1 MELRPGRADDM
12 EAIIELRRDCYPSSP
27 GPDAL
32 RQRYLHNPRFQ
43 LEDALWI
50 GEVGG
55 RVVAS
60 LLLLPLE
67 LYWPGG
73 PQSMLGV
80 AGVAV
85 HPSHRR
91 QGLAEQLLR
100 RALATRPASF
110 SGLYPFRS
118 AFYARLGYAPIA
130 RNQHWRVAPESLPR
144 PQDWEPLQ
152 SASWQQLASI
162 YHEAESALGR
172 GAACRKEAFWKQL
185 LSDEQLRVHA
195 HPHGYLIYLHH
206 PDRRQPL
213 TSRLEVLECVVR
225 RAEAWPHLVG
235 HLIGL
240 QKQVR
245 SIEWPDCGDSS
256 WPLRWAET
264 VQPWGRE
271 LRGEN
276 MTVGRTSTGLMLR
289 FLDLPS
295 AWQARCYEPQGR
307 WGVSIEVS
315 DPLGRCQGTFQLDFS
330 DERVEV
336 RGQASGAE
344 LHCNVGALTQ
354 LWCGA
359 ATARELL
366 LWGQLQGPAELW
378 LRLGRACRAEGRPYI
393 HPSDCF

>member
-27 GPDAL
+27 GPEAL
-32 RQRYLHNPRFQ
+32 RQRYLCNPRFR
-43 LEDALWI
+43 LEDALWV

-60 LLLLPLE
+60 LLLIPFE

-85 HPSHRR
+85 HPSYRR
-91 QGLAEQLLR
+91 QGLAALLLR
-100 RALATRPASF
+100 QALETRQANF

-118 AFYARLGYAPIA
+118 AFYARLGYAPIG
-130 RNQHWRVAPESLPR
+130 RNQHWRLAPESLPR
-144 PQDWEPLQ
+144 PSGWEPLQ
-152 SASWQQLASI
+152 SANWEQLAQL
-162 YHEAESALGR
+162 YHQAESAMGR
-172 GAACRKEAFWKQL
+172 GAALRNEAFWKQL
-185 LSDEQLRVHA
+185 LADSQLRVHA
-195 HPHGYLIYLHH
+195 HPQGYLIYVHH

-213 TSRLEVLECVVR
+213 TSRVEILECL
-225 RAEAWPHLVG
+225 ATHANAWPHLVG

-245 SIEWPDCGDSS
+245 HIDWPDAGDSS
-256 WPLRWAET
+256 WPLNWAET

-276 MTVGRTSTGLMLR
+276 LTVGRASVGLMLR
-289 FLDLPS
+289 FLDIPS
-295 AWQARCYEPQGR
+295 AWQARRYEPQGH
-307 WGVSIEVS
+307 WQINLEVR
-315 DPLGRCQGTFQLDFS
+315 DPLARCQGSYRLNFNQ
-330 DERVEV
+330 EQVVVESQP
-336 RGQASGAE
+336 GKAE
-344 LHCNVGALTQ
+344 LSCDVGSLTQ

-359 ATARELL
+359 VTARELL
-366 LWGQLQGPAELW
+366 LWGQLQGPPEPW
-378 LRLGRACRAEGRPYI
+378 LRLGRACRSEFRPYI